1 MSRYEN
7 KNPYS
12 WMPGFLRRF
21 MNLEYDEPVASPEPS
36 ARPTSSTVSS
46 YAAEPTSP
54 AVARWSPPSD
64 PSFTASNMEA
74 YAPPAGNGFLPAS
87 AGRTYSG
94 DANPSAPIVQGQVD
108 VISITAG
115 ARGFVRGALPP
126 QGIEAFSKELIGTTN
141 SVWDMYTRWFIFETG
156 DIIKAGATVVKAVAG
171 LFPSSSSP
179 ATTSRRIKVTIANG
193 DQEASP
199 IKIEE

>member
-21 MNLEYDEPVASPEPS
+21 MNLEYDEPVASPEPDE
-36 ARPTSSTVSS
+36 RPATTSS
-46 YAAEPTSP
+46 YAAAPATP
-54 AVARWSPPSD
+54 AVARWTPPSD
-64 PSFTASNMEA
+64 PSFTASNMET
-74 YAPPAGNGFLPAS
+74 YAPPASSGFVPAS

-94 DANPSAPIVQGQVD
+94 DANPSAPMVQGQVD
-108 VISITAG
+108 VISITDG
-115 ARGFVRGALPP
+115 VRGFVRGALPP
-126 QGIEAFSKELIGTTN
+126 QGIEAFSKELVGTTS
-141 SVWDMYTRWFIFETG
+141 SVWDMYSRWFIFETG

-171 LFPSSSSP
+171 LFPSSNSP
-179 ATTSRRIKVTIANG
+179 ATTSRRIKVMIANG
-193 DQEASP
+193 DQESSP